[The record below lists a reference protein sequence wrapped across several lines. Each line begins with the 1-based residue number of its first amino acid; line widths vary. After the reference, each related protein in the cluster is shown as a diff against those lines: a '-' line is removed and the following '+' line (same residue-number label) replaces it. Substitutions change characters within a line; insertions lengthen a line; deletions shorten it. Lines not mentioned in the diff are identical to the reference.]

1 MFTVSE
7 SAVKE
12 LDGFFAEKEKSPI
25 RIYLAPGGCSGPRLG
40 LALDKPED
48 DDQVFDASGYTFCVN
63 KELFAATGDISIDLS
78 EMGFAVESAKQIG
91 GGGGCSGCA
100 SSSGCGSSN

>member
-1 MFTVSE
+1 MVTVSE

-12 LDGFFAEKEKSPI
+12 LDEFFTDKEKSPI

-40 LALDKPED
+40 LALDKPGD
-48 DDQVFDASGYTFCVN
+48 GDQVFDQSGYAFCVN
-63 KELFAATGDISIDLS
+63 KELLEATGDISIDLTQ
-78 EMGFAVESAKQIG
+78 MGFVVDSANQIG

-100 SSSGCGSSN
+100 SSGGCGGAQ